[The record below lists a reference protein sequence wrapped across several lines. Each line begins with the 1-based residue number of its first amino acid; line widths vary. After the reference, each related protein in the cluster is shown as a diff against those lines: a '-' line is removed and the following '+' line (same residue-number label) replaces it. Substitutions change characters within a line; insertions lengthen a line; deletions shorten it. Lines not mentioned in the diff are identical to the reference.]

1 MDQKQQRQKEIEK
14 ELLVAAIIDAPA
26 TLLFALAV
34 YAIFTPEDEVFLPIL
49 NNPTVVT
56 SCLLVGGGAMLWAG
70 YKLVMLLR
78 EKVRLHKLPG

>member
-26 TLLFALAV
+26 TFLFALAV